1 MQGSINSTSLSGY
14 LARIRIFLRQV
25 GACFRR
31 PSLAAAGA
39 IAGVFFVGACFGS
52 AFAQP
57 SINSDDGPE
66 LRSLYANSEDVAG
79 GKRLAQSSCVG
90 CHGAN
95 GISSNPG
102 VPYLA
107 GQRPAYLYLALKAYQ
122 ARDTNAMHNEVG
134 FLNDDAM
141 IKLAAYFASLDPP
154 QPGAAKANNVP
165 ETDPVQAGKAAA
177 ASCAGCH
184 GDGGVSK
191 TAGTP
196 SLVGSDPKAL
206 VNAMK
211 AYKSGERKNDLMNSM
226 VAGVTDAGMNN
237 IALYYGVQ
245 KAARTQTP
253 VAGDKAAAASLAAGC
268 EGCHGPKGVSG
279 NPLVPSLAGQDSA
292 YLANAMQAYKHG
304 TRSDDTMKGLVASLD
319 DNTVKNLAAYFAT
332 QEPKEPSFRLPLKV
346 TEWAQRCDR
355 CHGANGNSTDPRM
368 PALAAQR
375 VDYLEKV
382 LHDYRLGA
390 RKSSAMAAMSEMLTE
405 HDVENIAAYYAR
417 QTPRPVV
424 FVITPPQ

>member
-1 MQGSINSTSLSGY
+1 MKGLTGRTFLKRSIASVQ
-14 LARIRIFLRQV
+14 IFLR
-25 GACFRR
+25 GFSA
-31 PSLAAAGA
+31 SLPGPTYV
-39 IAGVFFVGACFGS
+39 IIGGFFVLAFSAAYLDS
-52 AFAQP
+52 AFAQAT
-57 SINSDDGPE
+57 INSDDGPE

-79 GKRLAQSSCVG
+79 GKRLAKSSCAS
-90 CHGAN
+90 CHGIN

-102 VPYLA
+102 VPHLA
-107 GQRPAYLYLALKAYQ
+107 GQRPAYLYQELKAYQ

-141 IKLAAYFASLDPP
+141 IKLAAYYASLDPP
-154 QPGAAKANNVP
+154 QPSAANAENVP
-165 ETDPVQAGKAAA
+165 ATDPVQAGKAAA
-177 ASCAGCH
+177 AGCAGCH

-191 TAGTP
+191 TAGVP

-211 AYKSGERKNDLMNSM
+211 AYKNGERKNDTMKSM
-226 VAGVTDAGMNN
+226 LASVVDAGMNN

-245 KAARTQTP
+245 KAARAQTP
-253 VAGDKAAAASLAAGC
+253 VAGDKAAAVNLAAGC

-292 YLANAMQAYKHG
+292 YLASAMQAYKRG

-319 DNTVKNLAAYFAT
+319 DNTMKNLAAYFAT
-332 QEPKEPSFRLPLKV
+332 QEPKEPNFRLPLKV
-346 TEWAQRCDR
+346 NEWAQRCDR
-355 CHGANGNSTDPRM
+355 CHGANGNSTDPRI

-390 RKSSAMAAMSEMLTE
+390 RKSSAMAAMSEILTE

-424 FVITPPQ
+424 FVIIPPK

>member
-1 MQGSINSTSLSGY
+1 MKGLTGATFLKGST
-14 LARIRIFLRQV
+14 ARVRTFLRGLSASFPV
-25 GACFRR
+25 SAFVIIGGFVLAFSGAYFD
-31 PSLAAAGA
+31 G
-39 IAGVFFVGACFGS
+39 

-57 SINSDDGPE
+57 IFNSDDGPE

-79 GKRLAQSSCVG
+79 GKRLAKSSCAG

-102 VPYLA
+102 VPHLA
-107 GQRPAYLYLALKAYQ
+107 GQHPAYLYQELKAYQ

-141 IKLAAYFASLDPP
+141 IKLAAYYASLDPP
-154 QPGAAKANNVP
+154 QPSAATAGSVP
-165 ETDPVQAGKAAA
+165 STDPVQAGQAAA
-177 ASCAGCH
+177 AGCAGCH

-191 TAGTP
+191 TASIP

-211 AYKSGERKNDLMNSM
+211 AYKSGERKNDTMKSMLASVTNS
-226 VAGVTDAGMNN
+226 GMNN

-245 KAARTQTP
+245 KAARASTP
-253 VAGDKAAAASLAAGC
+253 VAGDKAAAVNLAAGC

-292 YLANAMQAYKHG
+292 YLASAMQAYKKG
-304 TRSDDTMKGLVASLD
+304 TRSDDTMKGLVGSLGD
-319 DNTVKNLAAYFAT
+319 DTMKDLAAYFAT
-332 QEPKEPSFRLPLKV
+332 QEPKEPNFRMPLKV

-368 PALAAQR
+368 PTLAAQR

-390 RKSSAMAAMSEMLTE
+390 RKSSAMAAMSEVLTE

-424 FVITPPQ
+424 FVMIPPK

>member
-1 MQGSINSTSLSGY
+1 MQGSIDLTSLNWRVPGARVFLSPVTVFALINFLLVLAFSGGY
-14 LARIRIFLRQV
+14 IDR
-25 GACFRR
+25 
-31 PSLAAAGA
+31 
-39 IAGVFFVGACFGS
+39 

-57 SINSDDGPE
+57 VVNVDDGPE
-66 LRSLYANSEDVAG
+66 LRSLFASSEDVAG
-79 GKRLAQSSCVG
+79 GKLLAKSSCAG
-90 CHGAN
+90 CHGAK

-102 VPYLA
+102 VPHLA
-107 GQRPAYLYLALKAYQ
+107 GQRPAYLYQELKAYQ
-122 ARDTNAMHNEVG
+122 SRDTNAMHNEVG

-154 QPGAAKANNVP
+154 QPSARVENAPA
-165 ETDPVQAGKAAA
+165 TDPVQAGKAAA
-177 ASCAGCH
+177 ANCAGCH

-191 TAGTP
+191 TAGVP

-211 AYKSGERKNDLMNSM
+211 AYKSGERQSDVMNSM
-226 VAGVTDAGMNN
+226 LASVSDAGMNN

-245 KAARTQTP
+245 KAARAQTP
-253 VAGDKAAAASLAAGC
+253 VAGDKTAAASLAAGC

-292 YLANAMQAYKHG
+292 YLVSAIQGYKRG
-304 TRSDDTMKGLVASLD
+304 IRSDDTMKGLVASLD
-319 DNTVKNLAAYFAT
+319 DSSINNLAAYFAT
-332 QEPKEPSFRLPLKV
+332 QEPKEPNFRMPLKAN
-346 TEWAQRCDR
+346 EWAQRCDR
-355 CHGANGNSTDPRM
+355 CHGPNGNSTDPRM
-368 PALAAQR
+368 PALAAQS

-405 HDVENIAAYYAR
+405 RDVENIAAYYAR
-417 QTPRPVV
+417 QTPVLRCL
-424 FVITPPQ
+424 

>member
-1 MQGSINSTSLSGY
+1 MKGLTGRTFLKRSIASVQ
-14 LARIRIFLRQV
+14 IFLR
-25 GACFRR
+25 GFSA
-31 PSLAAAGA
+31 SLPGPTYV
-39 IAGVFFVGACFGS
+39 IIGGFFVLAFSAAYLDS
-52 AFAQP
+52 AFAQAT
-57 SINSDDGPE
+57 INSDDGPE

-79 GKRLAQSSCVG
+79 GKRLAKSSCAS
-90 CHGAN
+90 CHGIN

-102 VPYLA
+102 VPHLA
-107 GQRPAYLYLALKAYQ
+107 GQRPAYLYQELKAYQ

-141 IKLAAYFASLDPP
+141 IKLAAYYASLDPP
-154 QPGAAKANNVP
+154 QPSAANAENVP
-165 ETDPVQAGKAAA
+165 ATDPVQAGKAAA
-177 ASCAGCH
+177 AGCAGCH
-184 GDGGVSK
+184 GGGGVSK
-191 TAGTP
+191 TAGVP

-211 AYKSGERKNDLMNSM
+211 AYKNGERKNDTMKSM
-226 VAGVTDAGMNN
+226 LASVVDAGMNN

-245 KAARTQTP
+245 KAARAQTP
-253 VAGDKAAAASLAAGC
+253 VAGDKAAAVNLAAGC

-292 YLANAMQAYKHG
+292 YLASAMQAYKRG

-319 DNTVKNLAAYFAT
+319 DNTMKNLAAYFAT
-332 QEPKEPSFRLPLKV
+332 QEPKEPNFRLPLKV
-346 TEWAQRCDR
+346 DEWAQRCDR
-355 CHGANGNSTDPRM
+355 CHGANGNSTDPRI

-390 RKSSAMAAMSEMLTE
+390 RKSSAMAAMSGMLTE
-405 HDVENIAAYYAR
+405 HDVENIAAYYTR

-424 FVITPPQ
+424 FVIIPPK

>member
-1 MQGSINSTSLSGY
+1 MKGLTGTTFLKMCVASVRTFLQR
-14 LARIRIFLRQV
+14 AR
-25 GACFRR
+25 ACF
-31 PSLAAAGA
+31 PVPTTIISCLFVLVISGA
-39 IAGVFFVGACFGS
+39 QVDR

-57 SINSDDGPE
+57 RINSDDGPE

-79 GKRLAQSSCVG
+79 GKRLAKSSCAG
-90 CHGAN
+90 CHGES

-154 QPGAAKANNVP
+154 QPSAANADNISS
-165 ETDPVQAGKAAA
+165 TDPVQAGKAAA
-177 ASCAGCH
+177 AGCAGCH

-191 TAGTP
+191 TAGVP

-211 AYKSGERKNDLMNSM
+211 AYKSGERKSDAMNSM
-226 VAGVTDAGMNN
+226 LAGVTDVGMNN

-245 KAARTQTP
+245 KAARAQTP
-253 VAGDKAAAASLAAGC
+253 VAGDKAAAANLAAGC

-279 NPLVPSLAGQDSA
+279 NPLVPSLAGQDSG
-292 YLANAMQAYKHG
+292 YLASAMQAYKRG

-319 DNTVKNLAAYFAT
+319 DNTIKNLAAYFAT
-332 QEPKEPSFRLPLKV
+332 QEPKEPNFRMPLKV
-346 TEWAQRCDR
+346 NEWAQRCDR
-355 CHGANGNSTDPRM
+355 CHGANGNSTDPRI

-390 RKSSAMAAMSEMLTE
+390 RKSPAMAAMSEMLTE

-417 QTPRPVV
+417 QAPRPVV
-424 FVITPPQ
+424 FVMTPSK